1 MTSPPSPLSLKG
13 EGESE
18 SRHCLQRRVVFTL
31 WITYATYYLCR
42 ANFSIAVPSL
52 EKLPGM
58 STELVGWIMTAMLLA
73 YGVGQVVHG
82 LLVDR
87 FGPRR
92 VGTVGMV
99 VSATCNVLFGLAA
112 AGPAFVALWA
122 VNGFAQATGAPSR
135 IKALGNWVAA
145 RDRGR
150 MMGVLGTDYVVGN
163 AAAWLLSGLLVR
175 HYDWRAVFIV
185 PGVVM
190 FVSALHFAWRLRD
203 HPHDVGL
210 PDPDDVNAT
219 GATRVAQR
227 RDLSGIAR
235 RSFGSGRVWIVA
247 VAYFGVDLFR
257 YGFLNWS
264 FAYLSEGGAE
274 VGLAK
279 DVLLVVMVP
288 AFGALGILVSGYWT
302 DRMQGRR
309 VPVVVVMLLISAAL
323 AAALRFVPR
332 GSGETVHLVTTFALL
347 AGVGFF
353 LYGPHLLMGA
363 TMAIDLGTPHASA
376 SASGVIDGVGYLG
389 AAVAGVGTSWARAR
403 WGWDGAFVLWCGAA
417 VFAALLMTVLWRV
430 RPVPVERA

>member
-1 MTSPPSPLSLKG
+1 MRAAASAQATTTM
-13 EGESE
+13 
-18 SRHCLQRRVVFTL
+18 RRRVVFTL
-31 WITYATYYLCR
+31 WVTYATYYLCR

-52 EKLPGM
+52 EALPGM
-58 STELVGWIMTAMLLA
+58 TTELVGWIMTALLLA

-82 LLVDR
+82 LLIDR

-92 VGTVGMV
+92 VGTVGML
-99 VSATCNVLFGLAA
+99 VSASCNVLFGLAA
-112 AGPAFVALWA
+112 SAPIFIGLWA
-122 VNGFAQATGAPSR
+122 VNGFAQATGAPAR
-135 IKALGNWVAA
+135 IKALGNWVPA
-145 RDRGR
+145 RERGR

-163 AAAWLLSGLLVR
+163 ALAWLLSGLLVR
-175 HYDWRAVFIV
+175 HADWRAVFIV
-185 PGVVM
+185 PGLL
-190 FVSALHFAWRLRD
+190 FFASALHFAWRLRD

-210 PDPDDVNAT
+210 PDPEGVAAT
-219 GATRVAQR
+219 ASPAPPRAFKQ
-227 RDLSGIAR
+227 IAR
-235 RSFGSGRVWIVA
+235 KSLLNGRVWIVA

-264 FAYLSEGGAE
+264 FAYLTEGGAE

-288 AFGALGILVSGYWT
+288 AFGALGILASGYWT

-323 AAALRFVPR
+323 AALLRFVPR
-332 GSGETVHLVTTFALL
+332 GTGETAHVVSTFALL

-363 TMAIDLGTPHASA
+363 TMAIDLGTPHASG

-389 AAVAGVGTSWARAR
+389 AAVAGVGTTWARAA

-417 VFAALLMTVLWRV
+417 VFAALLMTVLWRW
-430 RPVPVERA
+430 RPTTTE